1 MVLDMS
7 EMWNFFFERDQNKDF
22 DFPVKVK
29 VL

>member
-7 EMWNFFFERDQNKDF
+7 EMWNFFFERDQKNF